1 MLITSMLT
9 NLVLLLVVS
18 TSLVFSSPISLSS
31 PLQLDFHLLDFSVK
45 DGVNYIIVEEV
56 EKDDETLDLANEE
69 VLVTEE
75 EGKNLKR
82 LKEKTVEGGILKES
96 TEGQQQLEEEEI
108 RLRGNMKENEGLK
121 EKVAGHPLEVEL
133 SSLGGAGEWVGS
145 HLGR

>member
-31 PLQLDFHLLDFSVK
+31 PVQLDFHLLDFSVK

-56 EKDDETLDLANEE
+56 EKDNETLDLANEE

-75 EGKNLKR
+75 EGKDLKR
-82 LKEKTVEGGILKES
+82 LEEKTAEGEGLKEN

-121 EKVAGHPLEVEL
+121 EKVGHPLEVEL

>member
-56 EKDDETLDLANEE
+56 EKNNETLDLANEE

-108 RLRGNMKENEGLK
+108 RLRGNLKENEGLNQM
-121 EKVAGHPLEVEL
+121 VGHPLEVEL